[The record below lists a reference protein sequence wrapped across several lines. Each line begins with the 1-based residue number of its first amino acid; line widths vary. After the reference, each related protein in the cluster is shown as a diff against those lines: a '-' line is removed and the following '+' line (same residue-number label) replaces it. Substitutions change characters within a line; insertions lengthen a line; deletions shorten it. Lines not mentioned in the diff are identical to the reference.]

1 MTSTTTASLPLNEPA
16 NAGELRVLICCDAAI
31 ERNGVGSYY
40 GDLVEQIGGALAAI
54 ELIAP
59 GHGPRPLASFP
70 LPGDRTQRAAVPA
83 GWRMA
88 RVFDSLRPQVVII
101 ATPGP
106 YGMTGA
112 RLARRRD
119 IPFIYG
125 FHTHFEALSAL
136 YWHRVMTA
144 LATRYLKSRNH
155 KLFER
160 AALTLAHSNSM
171 VDLAQRLG
179 ARRVELAATLLPG
192 RFDQLPEPKSGPIR
206 EILFV
211 GRLAAEKRIDRLLD
225 AAVQR
230 PDLSFSF
237 AGHGPLSA
245 TVAAAAGEH
254 DNVHHLGW
262 VPRQKIPDLLAAH
275 DALVLPSDVESFGT
289 VALEAIACARP
300 ALVSTHCGIG
310 EWPQLDGVLY
320 RFDSQAPN
328 ALIAALDKLAAMPE
342 AERSRRAN
350 AGLAAY
356 AQIRDEGRRKW
367 LETLLEVARA
377 A

>member
-1 MTSTTTASLPLNEPA
+1 MTSAATDSPPVTDADR
-16 NAGELRVLICCDAAI
+16 LRVLICCDAAI

-40 GDLVEQIGGALAAI
+40 GDLIEQIGDSVEAI

-59 GHGPRPLASFP
+59 GHGPKPLISFP
-70 LPGDRTQRAAVPA
+70 LPGDRTQQAALPA

-88 RVFDSLRPQVVII
+88 RDFDRLKPHIVII

-112 RLARRRD
+112 RLARRRG

-125 FHTHFEALSAL
+125 FHTHFEALSEL
-136 YWHRVMTA
+136 YWGRLMTA
-144 LATRYLKSRNH
+144 VATRYLESRNR

-160 AALTLAHSNSM
+160 AALTLAHSGSM
-171 VDLAQRLG
+171 VELARNLG
-179 ARRVELAATLLPG
+179 ARRAELAATLLPG
-192 RFDQLPEPKSGPIR
+192 RFDRSPEPKSGPV
-206 EILFV
+206 EKILFV

-225 AAVQR
+225 AAARR
-230 PDLSFSF
+230 PGLTFSF
-237 AGHGPLSA
+237 AGQGPLTE
-245 TVAAAAGEH
+245 TVAAAAREH
-254 DNVHHLGW
+254 ENIRHLGW
-262 VPRQKIPDLLAAH
+262 VRRESIPDLLAEH

-310 EWPQLDGVLY
+310 EWPQLDPVLY
-320 RFDSQAPN
+320 RFDPDHSDAMVR
-328 ALIAALDKLAAMPE
+328 ALDALVELPKE
-342 AERSRRAN
+342 ERHARADQ
-350 AGLAAY
+350 GVAAY
-356 AQIRDEGRRKW
+356 AAIRDEGRRAW
-367 LETLLEVARA
+367 LETLVEVARA

>member
-1 MTSTTTASLPLNEPA
+1 MTETA
-16 NAGELRVLICCDAAI
+16 ELRVLICCDAEI

-40 GDLVEQIGGALAAI
+40 GDLIDQIGDAVEAI

-59 GHGPRPLASFP
+59 GHGPAPMLSFP
-70 LPGDRTQRAAVPA
+70 LPGDRTQRAALPA

-88 RVFDSLRPQVVII
+88 RVFDRLWPQVVII

-112 RLARRRD
+112 RLARRRG

-125 FHTHFEALSAL
+125 FHTNLEALSGL
-136 YWHRVMTA
+136 YWNRLMTA
-144 LATRYLKSRNH
+144 IATRYLESRNRS
-155 KLFER
+155 LFRR
-160 AALTLAHSNSM
+160 AALTLAHSDSM
-171 VDLAQRLG
+171 VERARRLG
-179 ARRVELAATLLPG
+179 ARRAELAATLLPG
-192 RFDQLPEPKSGPIR
+192 RFDAGASPTTGAVR

-225 AAVQR
+225 AAAER
-230 PDLSFSF
+230 PGLRFSF
-237 AGHGPLSA
+237 AGQGPLSD
-245 TVAAAAGEH
+245 TVKTAAKRY
-254 DNVHHLGW
+254 DNIRHLGW
-262 VPRQKIPDLLAAH
+262 IQREAIPGLLSEH

-300 ALVSTHCGIG
+300 ALVSEHCGIG

-320 RFDSQAPN
+320 RFDPERPG
-328 ALIAALDKLAAMPE
+328 ALLHALDALVALPE
-342 AERSRRAN
+342 PERRKRAE
-350 AGLAAY
+350 AGVAAY
-356 AQIRDEGRRKW
+356 GAIRDEGRRAW
-367 LETLLEVARA
+367 LDTLREVADA

>member
-1 MTSTTTASLPLNEPA
+1 MTSATTVSPAVSEPA
-16 NAGELRVLICCDAAI
+16 DAGGLRVLVCCDAEI

-40 GDLVEQIGGALAAI
+40 GDLIEQLGDAVAAI

-59 GHGPRPLASFP
+59 GYGPRPLASFP
-70 LPGDRTQRAAVPA
+70 LPGDRSQRIALPA

-88 RVFDSLRPQVVII
+88 RAFDRLRPHVVII

-106 YGMTGA
+106 CGMIGA
-112 RLARRRD
+112 GLAQRRS

-136 YWHRVMTA
+136 YWNRAMTA
-144 LATRYLKSRNH
+144 VATRYLESRNR
-155 KLFER
+155 KLFRR
-160 AALTLAHSNSM
+160 AAVTLAHSKSM
-171 VDLAQRLG
+171 VSLARRLG
-179 ARRVELAATLLPG
+179 ARRAELAATLLPG
-192 RFDQLPEPKSGPIR
+192 RFDQSPEPKSGPIR
-206 EILFV
+206 DILFV

-237 AGHGPLSA
+237 AGQGPLSE
-245 TVAAAAGEH
+245 TVAAAARQN
-254 DNVHHLGW
+254 DNVRHLGW
-262 VPRQKIPDLLAAH
+262 VARERIPDLLGEH
-275 DALVLPSDVESFGT
+275 DALILPSDVESFGT

-310 EWPQLDGVLY
+310 EWPQLDDVLY
-320 RFDSQAPN
+320 RFDPQVPN
-328 ALIAALDKLAAMPE
+328 ALVDALDELAALPE
-342 AERSRRAN
+342 DERRGRAD
-350 AGLAAY
+350 AGVAAY
-356 AQIRDEGRRKW
+356 AAIRDEGRREW
-367 LETLLEVARA
+367 LEILLGVAHA

>member
-1 MTSTTTASLPLNEPA
+1 MTSPRTDSPPVTDTLDARD
-16 NAGELRVLICCDAAI
+16 LRVLICCDAAV

-40 GDLVEQIGGALAAI
+40 GDLIEQLGDALGAI

-59 GHGPRPLASFP
+59 GHGPKPLADFP
-70 LPGDRTQRAAVPA
+70 LPGDRTQRAALPA

-88 RVFDSLRPQVVII
+88 RRFDALAPHVVII

-112 RLARRRD
+112 RLARRRAV
-119 IPFIYG
+119 PFIYG

-136 YWHRVMTA
+136 YWNRLMTA
-144 LATRYLKSRNH
+144 VATRFLDSRNR
-155 KLFER
+155 KLFRE
-160 AALTLAHSNSM
+160 AALTLAHSDSM
-171 VDLAQRLG
+171 VALAKRMG
-179 ARRVELAATLLPG
+179 AARAALAATLLPG
-192 RFDQLPEPKSGPIR
+192 RFDRRPQPKSGPVHR
-206 EILFV
+206 ILFV
-211 GRLAAEKRIDRLLD
+211 GRLAAEKRIDRLLE
-225 AAVQR
+225 AASRR
-230 PDLSFSF
+230 PDLDFSF
-237 AGHGPLSA
+237 AGHGPLA
-245 TVAAAAGEH
+245 GTVAAAAREL

-262 VPRQKIPDLLAAH
+262 VSRESIPDLLAEH

-310 EWPQLDGVLY
+310 EWPQLDAVLH
-320 RFDSQAPN
+320 RFYPDEPD
-328 ALIAALDKLAAMPE
+328 ALVTALDALVALPQARRRRQVE
-342 AERSRRAN
+342 A
-350 AGLAAY
+350 GVAAY
-356 AQIRDEGRRKW
+356 AAIRDAGRRDW

>member
-1 MTSTTTASLPLNEPA
+1 MTASPAVNEPA
-16 NAGELRVLICCDAAI
+16 DAASLRVLICCDAEI

-40 GDLVEQIGGALAAI
+40 GDLIEQIGDSLAAI

-59 GHGPRPLASFP
+59 GHGPEPLASFP

-112 RLARRRD
+112 RLARRRG

-136 YWHRVMTA
+136 YWNRAITA
-144 LATRYLKSRNH
+144 VATRYLESRNR
-155 KLFER
+155 KLFRR
-160 AALTLAHSNSM
+160 AALTLAHSESM
-171 VDLAQRLG
+171 VSL
-179 ARRVELAATLLPG
+179 ARRLSARRAELATTLLPG
-192 RFDQLPEPKSGPIR
+192 RFDQSSQPKSGPVR
-206 EILFV
+206 DILFV

-237 AGHGPLSA
+237 AGRGPLSE
-245 TVAAAAGEH
+245 TVAAAADEH
-254 DNVHHLGW
+254 NNVHHLGW
-262 VPRQKIPDLLAAH
+262 VARERIPDLLAKH

-310 EWPQLDGVLY
+310 EWPQLAPILY
-320 RFDSQAPN
+320 RFDPERPEALIN
-328 ALIAALDKLAAMPE
+328 ALDHLAAVPE
-342 AERSRRAN
+342 DERRERAK

-356 AQIRDEGRRKW
+356 AAIRDEGRQQW
-367 LETLLEVARA
+367 LQTLLGVARA